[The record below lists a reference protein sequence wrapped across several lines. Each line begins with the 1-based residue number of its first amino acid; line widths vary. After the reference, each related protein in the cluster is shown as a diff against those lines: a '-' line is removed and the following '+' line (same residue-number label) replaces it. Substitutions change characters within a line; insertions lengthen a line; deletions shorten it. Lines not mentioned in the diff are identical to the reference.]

1 MKKIALIVLSITF
14 SLIIVEIL
22 LRITGYKPWKN
33 YETNQNIIFEPIKN
47 LGWKSKKGTYTISA
61 GNTNNK
67 SEISIG
73 EKGNRLNQIENIGGN
88 KSKIIFVGGSFTQG
102 WGVNDNQTFVSKIQN
117 KYLNYNVLNFGQG
130 GYGGVQSLILL
141 KDEIKNLKNT
151 KLVVYGFI
159 EHHQYRN
166 VARSSWLEAL
176 SRFSSQGYYREPKVP
191 FATLDEFGKLKLN
204 KPISYLKLPLREYSA
219 IITLL
224 EKVYMKQSTKSR
236 KKIQQKV
243 TRQIFKDMD
252 ELAKN
257 NNSKYLVVIL
267 DWIDSGTNKNYKKF
281 LSDEKIMF
289 VDCKIDLNDETLIKG
304 DYHPNEVGHNQ
315 YYECINSFL
324 SEKKLLL

>member
-1 MKKIALIVLSITF
+1 MKKITLIVLSITF
-14 SLIIVEIL
+14 SLFIVEIL

-47 LGWKSKKGTYTISA
+47 LGWKSKKGTYTIRA

-73 EKGNRLNQIENIGGN
+73 DKGNRLNQIKNTDGN

-141 KDEIKNLKNT
+141 KDEIKNLKNI

-166 VARSSWLEAL
+166 VARSSWLESL

-219 IITLL
+219 IVTLL

-257 NNSKYLVVIL
+257 KNSKYLVLIL
-267 DWIDSGTNKNYKKF
+267 DWIDSGTNKSYKKF

-304 DYHPNEVGHNQ
+304 DYHPNEVGHNK